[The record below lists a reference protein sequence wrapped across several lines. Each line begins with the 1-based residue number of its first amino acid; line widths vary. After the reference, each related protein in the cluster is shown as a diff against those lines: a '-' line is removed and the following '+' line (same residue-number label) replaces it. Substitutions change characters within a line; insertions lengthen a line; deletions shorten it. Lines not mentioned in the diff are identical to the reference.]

1 MLELSMIFSFKM
13 KNCPCCSAINIFKV
27 NGISYKN
34 HFQSIDNFI
43 LKKVFN
49 CRKCK
54 AELGLFLDENNNDN
68 LFWMDLLQCE
78 DAYHKNLIDLQKN
91 KDKCK
96 GNNKKYN
103 QIIKEISTIQNQI
116 RLDKAKLKVKYKI
129 KNLAMFI

>member
-1 MLELSMIFSFKM
+1 MFPPLGSIKEVNWSFLP
-13 KNCPCCSAINIFKV
+13 KNNSSGTASSVIKGLIEEKGSV
-27 NGISYKN
+27 
-34 HFQSIDNFI
+34 I